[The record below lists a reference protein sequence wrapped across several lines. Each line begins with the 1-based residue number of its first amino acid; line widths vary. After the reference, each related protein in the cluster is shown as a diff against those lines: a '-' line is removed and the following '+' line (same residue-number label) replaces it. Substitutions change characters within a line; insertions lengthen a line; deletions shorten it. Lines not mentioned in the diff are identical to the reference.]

1 MRDAII
7 LCELTNC
14 IVLVFFLRNM
24 FLLAK
29 NVSFYF
35 GMSLPKK
42 PGEEDCTYSRGPW
55 FLGAEALT
63 GPLSQGVGDVGSNLD
78 SCRVLDDLHYCLRRC
93 ENEIGSILI
102 YPVPSVWGWFV
113 NKLTKSSQVTISK

>member
-42 PGEEDCTYSRGPW
+42 PGEEDCTYSRGP
-55 FLGAEALT
+55 
-63 GPLSQGVGDVGSNLD
+63 
-78 SCRVLDDLHYCLRRC
+78 
-93 ENEIGSILI
+93 
-102 YPVPSVWGWFV
+102 
-113 NKLTKSSQVTISK
+113 